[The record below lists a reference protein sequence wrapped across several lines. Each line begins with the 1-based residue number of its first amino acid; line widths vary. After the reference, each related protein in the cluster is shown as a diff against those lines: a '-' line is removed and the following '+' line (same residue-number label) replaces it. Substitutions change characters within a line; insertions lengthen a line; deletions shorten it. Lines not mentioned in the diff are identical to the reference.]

1 MKVRKTTKLLI
12 GFIIAFLLSGYIVFK
27 MVDSKG
33 REAVARAEKA
43 ERSLTEPNERVS
55 RIKNIIKNER
65 VKTS

>member
-27 MVDSKG
+27 MADSKG

-43 ERSLTEPNERVS
+43 ERSLTEPN
-55 RIKNIIKNER
+55 
-65 VKTS
+65 